1 MAPKSTSNYAAK
13 LVVDHSR
20 EVVDKMVS
28 DLEHLLD
35 RHAAFDKWVDTHS
48 YCVVSRKRKDRCHC
62 PLCTGAKS

>member
-20 EVVDKMVS
+20 EVVDKMVG

-35 RHAAFDKWVDTHS
+35 RHAEFEKWVDIHS
-48 YCVVSRKRKDRCHC
+48 YCDVSRERKDRCRC